1 MNAFTRA
8 YTKDSNLLSAQRN
21 AGLIAYQTGQTEQAK
36 KILED
41 LYLKAAGAPPVN
53 NTLAAMELHRG
64 NVERAR
70 ALLDQTIGLDTG
82 KGARRT
88 RSEDRSNAFLTRA
101 RVALKEGNGEDYRK
115 DLKQAVESWGDN
127 TAALDL
133 LSAEYLKDRKYD
145 EAIVLLKSIDARS
158 RPRRPATVIEIAEC
172 YHLSGA
178 LSKDG
183 NSYSLP

>member
-1 MNAFTRA
+1 M
-8 YTKDSNLLSAQRN
+8 
-21 AGLIAYQTGQTEQAK
+21 
-36 KILED
+36 
-41 LYLKAAGAPPVN
+41 
-53 NTLAAMELHRG
+53 
-64 NVERAR
+64 
-70 ALLDQTIGLDTG
+70 DTG

-101 RVALKEGNGEDYRK
+101 RVSLKEGKEDDYRK

-158 RPRRPATVIEIAEC
+158 RPRRPATVIEIAKC
-172 YHLSGA
+172 YHLSGRTVEGRKFLQSA
-178 LSKDG
+178 LKDKYLAKSESIYLELG
-183 NSYSLP
+183 RFFQEEKTLQSSESTI